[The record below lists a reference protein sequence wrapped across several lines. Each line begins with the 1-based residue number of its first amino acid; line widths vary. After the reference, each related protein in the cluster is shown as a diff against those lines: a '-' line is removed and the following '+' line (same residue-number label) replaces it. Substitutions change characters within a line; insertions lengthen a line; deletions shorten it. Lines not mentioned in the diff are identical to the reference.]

1 MNEGKILGAS
11 AVQGNADS
19 AWTGKHFADSERAS
33 RNQAWNGR
41 RFTIWCGLGQEAEG
55 AQGKIRKKFTD
66 LGGRVDLFEVAGL
79 GKVLVF
85 VF

>member
-19 AWTGKHFADSERAS
+19 AWTGKH
-33 RNQAWNGR
+33 GR